1 VIADLTERV
10 ALVTGGGQGVGRAI
24 ALVLA
29 EQGASVAVGDVRADL
44 AAAVAD
50 EIARTGRAA
59 VALELDVR
67 SDRSIGDA
75 VAAIVARWGRIDVL
89 VNNAG
94 VVRAPGETGTAP
106 DRGADWDA
114 VMDVNLRG
122 VVRCCDAVLPLMVEQ
137 GRGKIVNIG
146 STAGRPND
154 PRPPTE
160 VVARRRAPAPGGS
173 AYALSKAALIRYT
186 QVLASSTAHLN
197 VNVNCVCPSRMVTPM
212 GLAIAARGH
221 RGAEPPTEAELTAL
235 RRAEVVAVNRFGREL
250 EPVDVAKMVAF
261 LASDDARNI
270 TGQSINVDGGLVMS

>member
-29 EQGASVAVGDVRADL
+29 EQGASVAIGDVRADR

-50 EIARTGRAA
+50 EIALTGRAA
-59 VALELDVR
+59 LALALDVR
-67 SDRSIGDA
+67 SGPSIDEA
-75 VAAIVARWGRIDVL
+75 VAAIVARWGRLDVL

-94 VVRAPGETGTAP
+94 VVRAPDGAGAGP
-106 DRGADWDA
+106 DRDADWDF
-114 VMDVNLRG
+114 VLDVNLRG

-137 GRGKIVNIG
+137 GRGKVVNIS

-154 PRPPTE
+154 PRPPAE
-160 VVARRRAPAPGGS
+160 VVARRQAPSPGGS

-186 QVLASSTAHLN
+186 QMLASSTAHLN
-197 VNVNCVCPSRMVTPM
+197 VNVNCVCPSRMITPM
-212 GLAIAARGH
+212 GLAIAARRH
-221 RGAEPPTEAELTAL
+221 RGVEPPTEAELTAL
-235 RRAEVVAVNRFGREL
+235 RRAEVVEVNRFGREL
-250 EPVDVAKMVAF
+250 EPVDVAKVVAF

>member
-1 VIADLTERV
+1 MIADLSERV

-29 EQGASVAVGDVRADL
+29 EQGARVAIGDVRADL
-44 AAAVAD
+44 AAVVAD
-50 EIARTGRAA
+50 EIALTGRE
-59 VALELDVR
+59 ALALALDVR
-67 SDRSIGDA
+67 SGPSIGDA
-75 VAAIVARWGRIDVL
+75 VAAIVARWGRLDVL

-94 VVRAPGETGTAP
+94 VVRAPGRAEAAP
-106 DRGADWDA
+106 DRDADWDA
-114 VMDVNLRG
+114 VIDVNLRG

-137 GRGKIVNIG
+137 GRGKIVNIS

-154 PRPPTE
+154 PRPSAE
-160 VVARRRAPAPGGS
+160 VVARRRPPAPGGS

-186 QVLASSTAHLN
+186 QMLASSTAHLN
-197 VNVNCVCPSRMVTPM
+197 VNVNCVCPSRMITPM
-212 GLAIAARGH
+212 GLAIAAQRH

-235 RRAEVVAVNRFGREL
+235 RRAEVLEVNRFGREL